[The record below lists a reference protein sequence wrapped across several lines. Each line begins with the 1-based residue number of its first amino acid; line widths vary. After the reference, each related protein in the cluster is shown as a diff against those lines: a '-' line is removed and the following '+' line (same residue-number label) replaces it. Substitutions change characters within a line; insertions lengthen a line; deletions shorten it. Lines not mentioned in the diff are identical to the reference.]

1 MPLEIPKQD
10 ATQEEINAWIVEIQE
25 KYDTME
31 NDLSNANTR
40 IQNLLNENNRLT
52 VKITG
57 KKEDKEEEEEE
68 TEIPFC
74 IDKETYEKLSE
85 REVEELKEIIEGDE

>member
-10 ATQEEINAWIVEIQE
+10 ATQEEINAWIVETQE

-57 KKEDKEEEEEE
+57 KKEDEEEEEEE

>member
-10 ATQEEINAWIVEIQE
+10 ATQEEINAWIVETQE

-31 NDLSNANTR
+31 SDLSNANTR

-57 KKEDKEEEEEE
+57 KKEDEEEEEI
-68 TEIPFC
+68 EIPFC
-74 IDKETYEKLSE
+74 VDKETYEQLSK
-85 REVEELKEIIEGDE
+85 REIEELKEILEGDE